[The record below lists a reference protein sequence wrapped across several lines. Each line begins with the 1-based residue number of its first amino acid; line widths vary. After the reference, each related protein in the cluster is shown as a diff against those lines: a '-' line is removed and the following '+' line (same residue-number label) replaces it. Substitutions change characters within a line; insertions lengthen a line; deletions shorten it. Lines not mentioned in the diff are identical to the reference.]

1 MLSFIFFFLAHNL
14 VLLGSECIIPDGT
27 AAKAD
32 GIHPAALTLIPLFL
46 LHAADLQDRDTAE
59 LVIDPHPRDRVG
71 VPLTSVRVRGVFRA
85 LQTAR
90 LQ

>member
-1 MLSFIFFFLAHNL
+1 MLSLIFFLAHNL
-14 VLLGSECIIPDGT
+14 VLLGSKRIIPDGT
-27 AAKAD
+27 TAEAD
-32 GIHPAALTLIPLFL
+32 GIHLSTLTLIPLFL
-46 LHAADLQDRDTAE
+46 LHAADFEDGDTAE

-71 VPLTSVRVRGVFRA
+71 VPLTSVRVRGILRA